1 MFWEVGLKQAAIKHL
16 SLKQRLK
23 NYKIFEKEKK
33 NYNKN
38 QRTFAAF
45 FLNIRLWQRDLTE
58 GAEWGGHV
66 GSRINQGWFSNTG
79 NSENGKERKHL
90 VYKNQHTHLNMFT
103 CGLLFFFF
111 LYVCFYCVFVFVWF
125 CLFFVFSL
133 QRHGNWWRSLIATIW
148 TSWGLWWRQGPRC
161 ILDWT
166 KPNQRKNTVRD
177 HGLKSAAELHNV
189 AGENPLSKASGGN
202 CK

>member
-1 MFWEVGLKQAAIKHL
+1 MKQAAIKHL

-111 LYVCFYCVFVFVWF
+111 CMCVFIVFLFLFGFVCF
-125 CLFFVFSL
+125 LFF
-133 QRHGNWWRSLIATIW
+133 HCKDMAIDG
-148 TSWGLWWRQGPRC
+148 GL
-161 ILDWT
+161 
-166 KPNQRKNTVRD
+166 
-177 HGLKSAAELHNV
+177 
-189 AGENPLSKASGGN
+189 
-202 CK
+202 

>member
-1 MFWEVGLKQAAIKHL
+1 MKQAAIKHL

-90 VYKNQHTHLNMFT
+90 VYINQHTHLNMFT

-111 LYVCFYCVFVFVWF
+111 VCVFLLCFCF
-125 CLFFVFSL
+125 CLVLFVFCFF
-133 QRHGNWWRSLIATIW
+133 IAKTW
-148 TSWGLWWRQGPRC
+148 QLMEVFNC
-161 ILDWT
+161 NNLNILRVVMET
-166 KPNQRKNTVRD
+166 RAKV
-177 HGLKSAAELHNV
+177 HS
-189 AGENPLSKASGGN
+189 
-202 CK
+202 